1 MKHKVQPGECL
12 ISIAQKYGIV
22 DWRTIYNHPEN
33 EAFKE
38 LRKNPNMICP
48 KDEVFIPNLEGA
60 KVKGVTN
67 KKLTFVLKQAKAYF
81 SVRLTNSKFEPLKD
95 ISYTLSVYKSE
106 KDLKEEPL
114 QRFDDQKTDEDGF
127 VEQLLPKGAKF
138 AILEYAP
145 YANRPSLILKKRFFI
160 GELDDPRTEEGMRSR
175 LNHFGF
181 FSGEGRFNDESK
193 ELFAKQLDG
202 FKEKY
207 GLDDDESVV
216 DFFENPTSV
225 A

>member
-1 MKHKVQPGECL
+1 MKHTVQPGECL

-22 DWRTIYNHPEN
+22 DWRTIYDHPEN
-33 EAFKE
+33 EAFKK

-48 KDEVFIPNLEGA
+48 KDEIFIPKLEGA
-60 KVKGVTN
+60 KVKGATN

-81 SVRLTNSKFEPLKD
+81 SIRLTNSNFEPLID
-95 ISYTLSVYKSE
+95 IPYTLSVYKSD
-106 KDLKEEPL
+106 KDLEEPL
-114 QRFDDQKTDEDGF
+114 KRFEDQKTDEDGF
-127 VEQLLPKGAKF
+127 VEQLLPKNAKF
-138 AILEYAP
+138 AYLEYAP
-145 YANRPSLILKKRFFI
+145 YSNRPSLILKKRFFI
-160 GELDDPRTEEGMRSR
+160 GELDDPRTETGMKSR

-181 FSGEGRFNDESK
+181 YSGEGRLDDESR
-193 ELFAKQLDG
+193 ELFSKQLEG